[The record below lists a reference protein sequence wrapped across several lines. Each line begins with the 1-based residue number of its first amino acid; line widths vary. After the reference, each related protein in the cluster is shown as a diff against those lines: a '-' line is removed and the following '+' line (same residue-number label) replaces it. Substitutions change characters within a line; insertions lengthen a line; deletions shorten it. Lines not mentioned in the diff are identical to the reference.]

1 MALGAHELRD
11 RIYTNITNSMTP
23 KVSFEFFPANT
34 ESMEKTIRRSI
45 EKLESLNP
53 EFISVTYGADGST
66 RERTFDA
73 IASIQARGTVD
84 AMPHLTCVGALKED
98 IASIADEYYEL
109 GIRKIMAL
117 RGDPQGGAGAAYVPT
132 EGGFPY
138 AEQLVEGLAA
148 QHDFDIYVAAYP
160 ETHPDAPSPH
170 FDLQNLK
177 RKFDAGASTAIT
189 QYFFNTESYLRFRDA
204 AVRMGIDNPIIPGIL
219 PVTNFATLQRF
230 SKASSIALPKWLETA
245 FAGLDA
251 EPETRQLI
259 TANIAIEQVI
269 ALQAEGVNDFHF
281 YTLNRAEL
289 CYAVC
294 HALGVRRALTNENTT
309 VEAAA

>member
-53 EFISVTYGADGST
+53 QFISVTYGADGST

-132 EGGFPY
+132 VGGFPY

-177 RKFDAGASTAIT
+177 RKFDAGASKAIT
-189 QYFFNTESYLRFRDA
+189 QYFFNTESYLRFRDT

-259 TANIAIEQVI
+259 AANIAIEQVI

-294 HALGVRRALTNENTT
+294 HALGVRRALTNENNA

>member
-1 MALGAHELRD
+1 
-11 RIYTNITNSMTP
+11 
-23 KVSFEFFPANT
+23 
-34 ESMEKTIRRSI
+34 
-45 EKLESLNP
+45 
-53 EFISVTYGADGST
+53 
-66 RERTFDA
+66 
-73 IASIQARGTVD
+73 QARGTVD

-177 RKFDAGASTAIT
+177 RKFDAGASKAIT

-259 TANIAIEQVI
+259 AANIAIEQVI

-294 HALGVRRALTNENTT
+294 HALGVRRALTNENNT